1 MINLTR
7 QVSINFLIHFFF
19 SGSHAKNVR
28 NQLNFETLQ
37 FGLKDKTVRCTTFF
51 SLAVHMRWAS
61 LVSEMSLEK
70 SDIATVVK
78 RASHTCRYFQVR
90 YNQRIWMFGNVFDR
104 NIGWNSTHL
113 SCFSG
118 FFQPVK
124 NCFAAWFHLY
134 LAYQENLPYETKKNF
149 YPAIWARSPTTYRSS
164 TSHMNS
170 LLIWKFILFRLFVL
184 FTCFLFYVLLFTFN
198 YLFYFLCDSSTL

>member
-7 QVSINFLIHFFF
+7 QVSINFFILFFF

-51 SLAVHMRWAS
+51 SLAVHMRWAG

-78 RASHTCRYFQVR
+78 RASHTSRYFQVR

-104 NIGWNSTHL
+104 NIGWNSIHL

-124 NCFAAWFHLY
+124 IVLQLDFVFTL
-134 LAYQENLPYETKKNF
+134 LTKKIF
-149 YPAIWARSPTTYRSS
+149 RMKPR
-164 TSHMNS
+164 
-170 LLIWKFILFRLFVL
+170 KFFILLFEPDRLPLIGPARRIWTAF
-184 FTCFLFYVLLFTFN
+184 
-198 YLFYFLCDSSTL
+198 